1 MRLLFFPTAALVCCV
16 SSGCMSENTRAYNA
30 AQTFLT
36 ALSRGDSAGAQ
47 AVATKAARPNLAGFL
62 KDSSS
67 VRGEFTLETA
77 QLSEGAAEVP
87 VTFTGASPSK
97 GSVLLRREENE
108 WRVWALR
115 IKADHGAEL
124 TVDFEHPERMVG
136 EVLGAAVGELAKH
149 LEGLGKDTKKA
160 GKAFGEA
167 LGGFVKGF
175 AEGVEKSTPTPKPA
189 VDNTLAPPMLK

>member
-16 SSGCMSENTRAYNA
+16 SSGCMSESTRAHNA

-67 VRGEFTLETA
+67 VRGEFTLEAA
-77 QLSEGAAEVP
+77 QLSESAAEVP
-87 VTFTGASPSK
+87 VTFTGTSPRK

-124 TVDFEHPERMVG
+124 TLDFEHPERMAG
-136 EVLGAAVGELAKH
+136 EVLGAALGELAKH
-149 LEGLGKDTKKA
+149 LEGLGKDTEKA

-175 AEGVEKSTPTPKPA
+175 AEGVEKTAPKASSPDDA
-189 VDNTLAPPMLK
+189 LAPPVIR

>member
-36 ALSRGDSAGAQ
+36 ALSRGDSTGAQ

-67 VRGEFTLETA
+67 VRGEFTLEAA

-87 VTFTGASPSK
+87 VTFTGTSPHNPNTNANPPIIWSHF
-97 GSVLLRREENE
+97 V
-108 WRVWALR
+108 
-115 IKADHGAEL
+115 
-124 TVDFEHPERMVG
+124 T
-136 EVLGAAVGELAKH
+136 EVSICS
-149 LEGLGKDTKKA
+149 DA
-160 GKAFGEA
+160 GCG
-167 LGGFVKGF
+167 
-175 AEGVEKSTPTPKPA
+175 T
-189 VDNTLAPPMLK
+189 